1 MHLPHHNELSS
12 FPLFFTTYADL
23 RHLPAAIAF
32 SPVPFVPVRLLQLAI
47 ICYCLSSIL
56 RWDVIELR
64 AHIQLIRL

>member
-1 MHLPHHNELSS
+1 MHLPDHNELSL